1 MIIKSVTM
9 ENFEWLFYVWAF
21 NKNYI
26 GSKKKSDA
34 KFITFESLFEAIS
47 KKQQDDKA
55 STE

>member
-1 MIIKSVTM
+1 M

-26 GSKKKSDA
+26 GSKKKNDA